1 MAEAKIKSRTFRRI
15 KVKLPGNRVTVHYRK
30 RKPRQAICAGCGAV
44 LHGVPRE
51 RPYKMRNLP
60 KTMKRPERP
69 YGGVLCSECTRK
81 VMIEKARSGK

>member
-51 RPYKMRNLP
+51 RPYKMRNMP
-60 KTMKRPERP
+60 KTKKRPERP
-69 YGGVLCSECTRK
+69 FGGILCSICMRK
-81 VMIEKARSGK
+81 RIKESIKNQQ

>member
-30 RKPRQAICAGCGAV
+30 RKPRQAICADCGAV

-51 RPYKMRNLP
+51 RPYKMRNMP
-60 KTMKRPERP
+60 KTKKRPERP
-69 YGGVLCSECTRK
+69 YGGVLCSACTRRK
-81 VMIEKARSGK
+81 IIAKARKQ